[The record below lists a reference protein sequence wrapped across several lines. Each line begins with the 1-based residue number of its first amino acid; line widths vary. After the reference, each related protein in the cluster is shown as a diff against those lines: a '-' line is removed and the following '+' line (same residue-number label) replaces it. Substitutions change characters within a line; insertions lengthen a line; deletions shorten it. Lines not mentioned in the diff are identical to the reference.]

1 MVVNDG
7 LDTKDELFDRNEWR
21 GQTILEGGQVL
32 TGESGIFVLE
42 MGGVLLLLVLIFDW
56 GFEEIVER
64 VEELGLLSGFE
75 VPEAIGDFL
84 LSKGLNGLG
93 LFGGF
98 KFVPNVPVLF
108 GADILIESFGLDEF
122 GHQQQW
128 WIYYML

>member
-1 MVVNDG
+1 
-7 LDTKDELFDRNEWR
+7 
-21 GQTILEGGQVL
+21 
-32 TGESGIFVLE
+32 
-42 MGGVLLLLVLIFDW
+42 MGRVLLLLVLIFDW
-56 GFEEIVER
+56 GLEEIVER
-64 VEELGLLSGFE
+64 VEQLGLLSGFE

-93 LFGGF
+93 LFGSF